1 MIKLGEGWIA
11 EGYRIY
17 HKCGPGFRVELVEG
31 RDDCDCGIAIPR
43 RVRHF
48 AGWLS
53 SDGHGVLIT
62 ALLDD
67 LDLAESADPS
77 DKAASKP

>member
-17 HKCGPGFRVELVEG
+17 HKCGPGFRVELPNG
-31 RDDCDCGIAIPR
+31 RESCDCGAAVPR

-48 AGWLS
+48 ADWLS
-53 SDGHGVLIT
+53 TDGHEVLIA
-62 ALLDD
+62 ALLGDTE
-67 LDLAESADPS
+67 LDFERIDPDDPS
-77 DKAASKP
+77 DPE